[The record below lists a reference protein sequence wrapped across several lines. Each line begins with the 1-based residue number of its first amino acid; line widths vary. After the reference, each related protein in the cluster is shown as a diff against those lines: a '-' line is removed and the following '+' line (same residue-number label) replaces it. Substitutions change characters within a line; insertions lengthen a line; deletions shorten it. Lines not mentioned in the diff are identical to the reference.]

1 MAQAAKTIQDREE
14 SKEFA
19 ALLESSMEHQAQQ
32 GSVVKGR
39 IIEVQN
45 DAVIV
50 DVGLKSEG
58 RVSLREF
65 ATPGQ
70 DPEIRVGD
78 EVEVFVDRINDLT
91 AISEDIELVGEELRA
106 INIKPFPWSRDI
118 FEAKGIKPVAARD
131 RLVSHVWR
139 QKDSEEK

>member
-19 ALLESSMEHQAQQ
+19 ALLESSMEQQPLQ

-39 IIEVQN
+39 IIELQN

-58 RVSLREF
+58 RISLKEF
-65 ATPGQ
+65 TVPGQ
-70 DPEIRVGD
+70 APEIRVGD
-78 EVEVFVDRINDLT
+78 ELSLIH
-91 AISEDIELVGEELRA
+91 I
-106 INIKPFPWSRDI
+106 
-118 FEAKGIKPVAARD
+118 
-131 RLVSHVWR
+131 
-139 QKDSEEK
+139 